1 MNNKNP
7 SRSEIRS
14 TFFPKFDA
22 GEFDGISG
30 NSVDSG
36 KSGEFGDTGESVH
49 PGESGHS
56 SECGD
61 SGESG
66 ESGEIIPANNCKTYK
81 FSKIF
86 FCMYSMYV

>member
-36 KSGEFGDTGESVH
+36 KSGEFGDTGESVVCSLGCPEKH
-49 PGESGHS
+49 
-56 SECGD
+56 
-61 SGESG
+61 
-66 ESGEIIPANNCKTYK
+66 
-81 FSKIF
+81 FFKISF
-86 FCMYSMYV
+86 LRRNR